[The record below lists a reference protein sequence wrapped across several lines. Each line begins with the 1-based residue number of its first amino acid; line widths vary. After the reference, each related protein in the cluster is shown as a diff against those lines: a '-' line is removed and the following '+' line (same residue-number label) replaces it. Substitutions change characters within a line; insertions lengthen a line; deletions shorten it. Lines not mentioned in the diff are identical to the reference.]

1 MVRSS
6 WPVGAGTDTVNEGG
20 SEMSPTGLL
29 SNDSRTWWQR
39 CLGALVAAAAAMILA
54 LLLAVPAH
62 SSTTLAW
69 GEDFYG
75 QLGTGSTGDS
85 AVPVAVPGVSE
96 GTLVAAGGRNSLV
109 LLANGTVAGWGSD
122 GVGELGD
129 GSTVRERDEPVL
141 ASGLGE
147 VAAISAGHKF
157 SLALLKN
164 GTVMSWGDNKYG
176 QLGTGNGE
184 FLSVPK
190 EVKGLSGATA
200 VSAGFFHSLALLSDG
215 SVMAWGN
222 GRYGDLGN
230 GSVTDSY
237 SPKPV
242 TGLSNV
248 TAVSAGCIHSLAL
261 LSNGTVVSFGG
272 NEYAQLGH
280 GPKNTQRTALPQ
292 PVIGLK
298 EVKAISAGL
307 FYNLALLQDGTVMAW
322 GYNHSGQLG
331 NGKANSGPNGTPTPV
346 SGLSEVAAISAAAG
360 SMSVDRSSQHSLAL
374 LKNGAVMA
382 WGGNEF
388 GQLGTGTTQDALQP
402 QPVVGLTSGVTAISS
417 GGFHSLAIR

>member
-1 MVRSS
+1 
-6 WPVGAGTDTVNEGG
+6 
-20 SEMSPTGLL
+20 MSLRGLP
-29 SNDSRTWWQR
+29 SNNSRAWWQR
-39 CLGALVAAAAAMILA
+39 CRRALIAAAAATILA
-54 LLLAVPAH
+54 MLLAAPAY

-69 GEDFYG
+69 GEDYYG
-75 QLGTGSTGDS
+75 QLGTGAAGNSD
-85 AVPVAVPGVSE
+85 VPVAVPDVSE
-96 GTLVAAGGRNSLV
+96 AALVAAGGRNSLA

-122 GVGELGD
+122 GLGELGD
-129 GSTVRERDEPVL
+129 GSTVREQDGPVL

-157 SLALLKN
+157 SLALLKK

-190 EVKGLSGATA
+190 EVKGLSGVTA
-200 VSAGFFHSLALLSDG
+200 VSAGFFHSVALLSDG
-215 SVMAWGN
+215 TVMAWGN
-222 GRYGDLGN
+222 GRYGELGN
-230 GSVTDSY
+230 GSIVDSY

-292 PVIGLK
+292 PVLGLK

-307 FYNLALLQDGTVMAW
+307 FYNLALLQNGTVMAW

-331 NGKANSGPNGTPTPV
+331 NGKANLGPNGTPTPV
-346 SGLSEVAAISAAAG
+346 SGLSEVVAISASSG
-360 SMSVDRSSQHSLAL
+360 SMSVDRTSQHSLAL
-374 LKNGAVMA
+374 LANGSVMA

-388 GQLGTGTTQDALQP
+388 GQLGTGTTGDALQP
-402 QPVVGLTSGVTAISS
+402 KQVVGLTSGVTAISS